1 MKGIYL
7 VNSEKRMLSEFMQ
20 ISGKIIDI
28 FHRRIFP
35 GIITIKNG
43 RIQSIVESENA
54 SSNFILPGFI
64 DGHIHIESSMLVPSE
79 FARIASTHGTVA
91 TVSDPHEI
99 ANVMGIDGIEF
110 MIDNANQ
117 VPFKFFFGA
126 PSCVPATPFE
136 TAGGKFG
143 NEELEYLLKKENI
156 LYLSEMMNVPGVL
169 NRDPGEMYKIEL
181 AKKYGKQID
190 GHAPG
195 LRGED
200 AKTYVDSGITT
211 DHECVTLDE
220 ALEKIQYGM
229 TIQIREGSATR
240 DLHALMP
247 LIETH
252 PDNIMF
258 CSDDRHPDNLV
269 EGHINLM
276 VKKAIDE
283 GYDIFNILQVA
294 CINPVKHYGLD
305 VGLLR
310 EGDPADFIVIKNLE
324 KLNILA
330 TYVDGEKIAEN
341 GKAIITSKNVSP
353 INRFKATSKSPNDF
367 AVPIEKG
374 KLKVIDVLDGQVIT
388 GTKLTNIETQNGLV
402 ISDLNHDILKITVLN
417 RYEDTKPAMA
427 FIHNFGLKSGAIAS
441 SVSHDSHNI
450 IAVGTSDEEIANAV
464 NMIIEHKGGVSLSNG
479 ETKRV
484 LPLPVAGL
492 MTDTD
497 GYFVAEKYS
506 ALETMAK
513 EMGSPLQ
520 SPFMTLSFMALLV
533 IPQLKLSDKGLFD
546 GNLFELVHNFT
557 IE

>member
-464 NMIIEHKGGVSLSNG
+464 NLIIEHKGGVSLSNG

>member
-276 VKKAIDE
+276 VKKAIYE

-464 NMIIEHKGGVSLSNG
+464 NLIIEHKGGVSLSNG

-546 GNLFELVHNFT
+546 GNSFELVHNFT

>member
-1 MKGIYL
+1 
-7 VNSEKRMLSEFMQ
+7 MQ

-464 NMIIEHKGGVSLSNG
+464 NLIIEHKGGVSLSNG

-546 GNLFELVHNFT
+546 GNSFELVHNFT